1 MLRTFI
7 AVDFPPE
14 TLTKIINII
23 GYFKTLT
30 PMDALK
36 WVSAE
41 NLHLTIKFIGDIPK
55 DKLVQIRTII
65 KEALIDKP
73 QFKIGIGGLGMY
85 PNKHNPRVIWLG
97 VTYDQTLRDIHHV
110 LNHSLKSAGIEPDN
124 RDYSPHL
131 TIARIR
137 QRTRD
142 ETRQDI
148 GATLSKFKVDS
159 LGEIKINEII
169 LYQSELTRKGP
180 IYTPLLSQP
189 LNQV

>member
-14 TLTKIINII
+14 TLTKIAKII
-23 GYFKTLT
+23 GYFKTQT

-55 DKLVQIRTII
+55 DKLVQIRMII
-65 KEALIDKP
+65 KEALVDKLP
-73 QFKIGIGGLGMY
+73 FKIGIGGLGMY
-85 PNKHNPRVIWLG
+85 PNKNNPRVIWLG

-110 LNHSLKSAGIEPDN
+110 LNHSLKNAGIEPDK
-124 RDYSPHL
+124 RDYSPHI

-137 QRTRD
+137 QRTQE
-142 ETRQDI
+142 ETRQEI

>member
-14 TLTKIINII
+14 TLTKITKII
-23 GYFKTLT
+23 GYFKTQT

-41 NLHLTIKFIGDIPK
+41 NLHLTIKFIGDIPE
-55 DKLVQIRTII
+55 DKLAQVKMVI
-65 KEALIDKP
+65 KKSLVDKHP
-73 QFKIGIGGLGMY
+73 FKIGVGGLGMF

-110 LNHSLKSAGIEPDN
+110 LNHSLKSTGIEPDN

-137 QRTRD
+137 QRARE
-142 ETRQDI
+142 ETRQEI
-148 GATLSKFKVDS
+148 GATLSKFKIDS

-169 LYQSELTRKGP
+169 LYQSELTRNGP